1 MKKKST
7 ILNPRF
13 LIPLAVLL
21 LFYIGCGVYVLQ
33 VSSHQPLLPARTGK
47 AAI

>member
-33 VSSHQPLLPARTGK
+33 VSGGTRNMVCGVS
-47 AAI
+47 